1 MNLNSIRRVA
11 PVWGAAVLALAM
23 AACVDKDYDLDN
35 VDMTVGLGNTI
46 QLPSNNYT
54 DDIPLDDL
62 LDLGINNFLSVGEDG
77 MYNISAIDDNEF
89 IAHMGVPQFSVPS
102 KTYKGKYVI
111 DLGDFCYKGGGFPT
125 IQHLK
130 GLLHGQTILIRGNH
144 DPDTRKSQNLQKLQ
158 QLFDSV
164 YEQLEIMVDGQRII
178 MNHYPLLT
186 WPHAFGQHPAW
197 QLFGHV
203 HLRKG
208 ITGSDAFTVEQCCRP
223 TQYEVGVDLNGFRPI
238 SFHRL
243 KERIAFQVQHQCNV
257 IYWLGKT

>member
-1 MNLNSIRRVA
+1 M
-11 PVWGAAVLALAM
+11 
-23 AACVDKDYDLDN
+23 KYK
-35 VDMTVGLGNTI
+35 
-46 QLPSNNYT
+46 Y
-54 DDIPLDDL
+54 
-62 LDLGINNFLSVGEDG
+62 EDG
-77 MYNISAIDDNEF
+77 SKVFFTSDTHFGHENILRFCNRPWAT
-89 IAHMGVPQFSVPS
+89 IAEHDQALIQNWNDTVPEDAVVFH
-102 KTYKGKYVI
+102 
-111 DLGDFCYKGGGFPT
+111 LGDFCYKGGGFPT